1 VANARGAFDDGMP
14 PSKEALNKRVYRNM
28 LSKPERDA
36 DNAAQNARRA
46 AARAK
51 DAEMARENPRAWS
64 LVLEERR
71 ARARATKQAQRDAA
85 KQRRRASR
93 QPEGGSEP
101 GDANAPAP
109 VPRRDGPWAQAGDRK
124 FGDLP
129 AKVYEGVK
137 VKPEYA
143 EAARWMLKNQPAKG
157 RRDRRVEGGNS
168 RYSWVCSAWKWTA
181 VKAPGRK
188 HLDTLQELE
197 KVLHKRATLHV
208 GNVEVELYMMIVR
221 VYSGG
226 PTGPQ
231 GPSAG
236 ETVSTHTDNVLDR
249 EDREDSRDVVSVV
262 FVLEGGFSESGYDV
276 RILDQPAR
284 KQFFPHLEKGD
295 MLLLKGGSCGVAHDV
310 DFHGDPEREDWRE
323 RLTVVAFYAVG
334 REETRD
340 ARTSAAG
347 AG

>member
-1 VANARGAFDDGMP
+1 MR
-14 PSKEALNKRVYRNM
+14 PSKEALNKRVYRAM
-28 LSKPERDA
+28 QSMPERDA
-36 DNAAQNARRA
+36 RNAAQTARRA

-51 DAEMARENPRAWS
+51 DAEMARADPRAWN

-71 ARARATKQAQRDAA
+71 ARARAIKQAQRDAA
-85 KQRRRASR
+85 RQRRRASR
-93 QPEGGSEP
+93 QPQGGSEP

-109 VPRRDGPWAQAGDRK
+109 VPRRDGPWAGAGDRD

-143 EAARWMLKNQPAKG
+143 EAARWMITNYPAQG
-157 RRDRRVEGGNS
+157 PRDRRVEGDQT
-168 RYSWVCSAWKWTA
+168 RYSWLCSSWKWTA
-181 VKAPGRK
+181 VARRGRK
-188 HLDTLQELE
+188 QLETLRRLE
-197 KVLHKRATLHV
+197 EVLRKRATWHA
-208 GNVEVELYMMIVR
+208 GNVEVELYMMIAR

-249 EDREDSRDVVSVV
+249 EEREDPRDVVSVV

-284 KQFFPHLEKGD
+284 KEFFPHLEKGD

-334 REETRD
+334 REETGD